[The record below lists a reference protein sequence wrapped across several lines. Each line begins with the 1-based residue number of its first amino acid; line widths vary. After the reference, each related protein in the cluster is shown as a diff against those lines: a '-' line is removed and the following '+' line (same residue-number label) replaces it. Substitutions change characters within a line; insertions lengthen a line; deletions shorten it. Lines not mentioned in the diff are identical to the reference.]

1 MSTTRPPGAPYA
13 FQSNWII
20 LDRPLMSGAPYGASI
35 FSRYIAA
42 STETDEEDAD
52 VEDGC
57 EGHAGGWDA
66 EPGASGSGS
75 DGDDGL
81 EFLG

>member
-1 MSTTRPPGAPYA
+1 MHAADSRGGARRRRWRNRTRRAGHNFFTDA
-13 FQSNWII
+13 
-20 LDRPLMSGAPYGASI
+20 RPDCATC
-35 FSRYIAA
+35 YIAA
-42 STETDEEDAD
+42 STETDEDDAE

-57 EGHAGGWDA
+57 EGPAGAWDA
-66 EPGASGSGS
+66 ELGASGSGS

>member
-1 MSTTRPPGAPYA
+1 MTRRCGVNVTAMSVRLT
-13 FQSNWII
+13 
-20 LDRPLMSGAPYGASI
+20 SI
-35 FSRYIAA
+35 SSRYIAA
-42 STETDEEDAD
+42 STETDEDDAE

-57 EGHAGGWDA
+57 EGPAGAWDA
-66 EPGASGSGS
+66 ELGASGSGS